1 MRVASQPKRE
11 ILVFGTGGTLK
22 PPRLHKQLT
31 ADNILTAVGAVLGWR
46 LAQHAQVRV
55 SVVCRS
61 NYDAIRTNGIG
72 LKTAIWG
79 AGHFRPARVC
89 KSPNDLRNVSFDYVV
104 CANKATSSSNY
115 SSLSSIMS
123 EKTVLV
129 SAQNGVGVEAPLQR
143 SFPDHTVLSGI
154 VYIACNQP
162 RPGIF
167 SQTTSINAHSL
178 ALGRYRGLHAS
189 DQDLAGEARL
199 HDFASLDTSF
209 KVSQDVIREKWTKQI
224 WNGAFNPIAAL
235 SGLNTHQIISSPR
248 HLDMVKRIMR
258 ETLLVAQASGV
269 RFDEHIIEQLLVTT
283 KSSIPVVPSMLQ
295 DARVGKP
302 MEVEPL
308 CGKSSLTRRQLS
320 SADAIVCRQRVSTCH
335 HLRS

>member
-1 MRVASQPKRE
+1 
-11 ILVFGTGGTLK
+11 
-22 PPRLHKQLT
+22 
-31 ADNILTAVGAVLGWR
+31 
-46 LAQHAQVRV
+46 
-55 SVVCRS
+55 
-61 NYDAIRTNGIG
+61 
-72 LKTAIWG
+72 
-79 AGHFRPARVC
+79 
-89 KSPNDLRNVSFDYVV
+89 
-104 CANKATSSSNY
+104 
-115 SSLSSIMS
+115 MS

-178 ALGRYRGLHAS
+178 ALGRYRGPHAS
-189 DQDLAGEARL
+189 DQDLAGDSRL
-199 HDFASLDTSF
+199 HDFASLDASF

-258 ETLLVAQASGV
+258 ETLQVAQASGV

-283 KSSIPVVPSMLQ
+283 KNSIAVVPSMLQ

-308 CGKSSLTRRQLS
+308 CGKNGIIGQCI
-320 SADAIVCRQRVSTCH
+320 SAIDANI
-335 HLRS
+335 L